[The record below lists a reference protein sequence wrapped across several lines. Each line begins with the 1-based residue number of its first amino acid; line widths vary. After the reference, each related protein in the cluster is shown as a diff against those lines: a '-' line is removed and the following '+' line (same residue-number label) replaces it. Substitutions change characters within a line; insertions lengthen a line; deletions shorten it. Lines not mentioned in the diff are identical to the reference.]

1 MEGAFTA
8 PLFVCPIFY
17 NQYSE
22 IINHDY
28 MEDLEMDIILMFIVA
43 LIEAFVLEL
52 IVTTVFDIK
61 TKKTDLEE
69 LNDEY
74 EEITN
79 FIDSNSFSDLPLD
92 EQEEWLLMREDLKSN
107 IKTVKYSM
115 W

>member
-1 MEGAFTA
+1 
-8 PLFVCPIFY
+8 
-17 NQYSE
+17 
-22 IINHDY
+22 
-28 MEDLEMDIILMFIVA
+28 MDIILMFIVA

>member
-1 MEGAFTA
+1 
-8 PLFVCPIFY
+8 
-17 NQYSE
+17 
-22 IINHDY
+22 
-28 MEDLEMDIILMFIVA
+28 MDIILMFVVA

-69 LNDEY
+69 MNDEY